1 VNLPDRTQLTE
12 ALAWWVDVVADVQTD
27 TFTLTMSRT
36 MARRTLSA
44 LERLLDFPT
53 DEQVEAAAKAI
64 AIQEGIVA
72 AVWDN
77 PRWKGD
83 RAPQLLKARAAL
95 EAVRP

>member
-1 VNLPDRTQLTE
+1 MIDRTQLTE

-53 DEQVEAAAKAI
+53 DEQVEAAAKAY
-64 AIQEGIVA
+64 EGE
-72 AVWDN
+72 D
-77 PRWKGD
+77 D
-83 RAPQLLKARAAL
+83 YQLPGHRRLARAAL
-95 EAVRP
+95 VAVRDSMIGD